1 MNPLIPGFGLIFV
14 AALSGGA
21 FAVPLKMRR
30 RFEWENTWL
39 AGFFFAL
46 VVIPFIAVVLF
57 LPQWKDA
64 IAAAGPATVSIA
76 LAFGFLWGW
85 GSITFAMG
93 VSAVG
98 LSIGYATIMGVS
110 TAVGSVIPMV
120 RRWSEVSGEAR
131 AVVFAGIAI
140 CIVGVVICGRA
151 AIIRERA
158 VDTSGKDTGNLAAK
172 ALLVG
177 LAWCLL
183 SGFLSACVNLG
194 FDFANRIADE
204 ARRLGA
210 GPLSATI
217 APWLPV
223 YWGGYAA
230 VLVGAGST
238 MLRRRSW
245 DRFRGPGAARDFGLA
260 ALLGLLNFMA
270 QIPYGIGAHFLGPLG
285 TSVGWGLNIASSLLI
300 ANGFGFLT
308 GEWKQAPKQAVGTLV
323 GGLAVLV
330 AGMVVLAYG
339 NTLATP

>member
-1 MNPLIPGFGLIFV
+1 MNPLIPGFGLIFFS
-14 AALSGGA
+14 ALAGGA

-30 RFEWENTWL
+30 RYEWENTWL

-46 VVIPFIAVVLF
+46 VVIPFVTVALF
-57 LPQWKDA
+57 LPEWKDA
-64 IAAAGPATVSIA
+64 IVAAGPVTLSVA

-85 GSITFAMG
+85 GSITFAVG

-98 LSIGYATIMGVS
+98 LSIGYATIMGVA
-110 TAVGSVIPMV
+110 TAVGSVIPML
-120 RRWSEVSGEAR
+120 RRWGQVSGAAR
-131 AVVFAGIAI
+131 TAVFAGIAI
-140 CIVGVVICGRA
+140 CVVGVIVCGRA
-151 AIIRERA
+151 AMIREQGSPSSDSSTR
-158 VDTSGKDTGNLAAK
+158 NLAAK

-177 LAWCLL
+177 LAWCVL

-210 GPLSATI
+210 GPLAATI

-238 MLRRRSW
+238 MMRKRSW

-260 ALLGLLNFMA
+260 ALLGLLNFLA

-285 TSVGWGLNIASSLLI
+285 TSVGWGLNISSSLLI

-308 GEWKQAPKQAVGTLV
+308 GEWKQAPRKSIGVLA

-339 NTLATP
+339 NTLATH